1 MSKGFASNYRIF
13 LLGAGI
19 IACFGGVAVRLLDLH
34 VFERERLMSYVE
46 RARRQITVEPSK
58 RGDILDERGDRLAT
72 SRSLIILGVDP
83 QALLATDE
91 VKWPQL
97 AKLLN
102 VPLADLSRVL
112 KTKTRTAV
120 AATPAASASAS
131 THAATTSVTP
141 ANVAVLPVPSLNI
154 TVGPSTVAAS
164 SAGSNSSTPADSAAS
179 ASGSSPAASVSEDG
193 SEETTPSGERLVR
206 WAKLS
211 ESVEEST
218 YDQIQKLNI
227 KGVYGNRT
235 FTRAYPH
242 NQLAAHLIGFVNK
255 SGDAAAGIESFAD
268 FYLRGQ
274 DGWRE
279 SEKDGLRRELAQ
291 FRNREVSA
299 TPGFTVRLSI
309 DAAVQHIVEQ
319 EIDEIVKKFNPAKV
333 SVIVS
338 DPHTGFILALGNY
351 PTFNLNDYNELT
363 KDQMGS
369 MRNVAIT
376 DVLDPGSTFKI
387 VAASGALNDG
397 LVTPATRFDCSID
410 SLEYKGKP
418 RRFMRDDHNF
428 DHPLSVAEIISHSSN
443 VGAGQLGMKLGE
455 QKLYD
460 YARAFGFGEKSG
472 FPFGGEVSGILNSP
486 DKWSG
491 VDITR
496 IPAGYSIS
504 ATPMQIHFAMATIAS
519 GGVLMRPQIIRE
531 VTDDSGERVYE
542 FKPIVRR
549 HVISTR
555 TAEQMAVLLEGV
567 ASKEG
572 TAPMAAIPNFEVAGK
587 TGTAQKLINGRYSE
601 RNHVGS
607 FVGFFPASRPRVVIT
622 VIVDDGHPANG
633 RVGYGSTVAA
643 PSFKHIAEQLI
654 QYMDIKPVISA
665 NNLLVMEGGRR

>member
-1 MSKGFASNYRIF
+1 MSKGFASNYRIV

-19 IACFGGVAVRLLDLH
+19 LACFGCIGIRLLDLH
-34 VFERERLMSYVE
+34 VFERERLMSFVE
-46 RARRQITVEPSK
+46 RARRQITVESAK
-58 RGDILDERGDRLAT
+58 RGDILDDKGDRLAT
-72 SRSLIILGVDP
+72 SRSLIVLGVDP
-83 QALLATDE
+83 QALLKADE
-91 VKWPQL
+91 PKWPEL
-97 AKLLN
+97 ARLLN
-102 VPLADLSRVL
+102 MQPAELARIFN
-112 KTKTRTAV
+112 TKTRGSV
-120 AATPAASASAS
+120 AAPSTAATAESTEASAEEVSA
-131 THAATTSVTP
+131 
-141 ANVAVLPVPSLNI
+141 
-154 TVGPSTVAAS
+154 
-164 SAGSNSSTPADSAAS
+164 
-179 ASGSSPAASVSEDG
+179 
-193 SEETTPSGERLVR
+193 SGERLIR

-211 ESVEEST
+211 EAVEEST
-218 YDQIQKLNI
+218 YDQISKLGI

-235 FTRAYPH
+235 YTRAYPH

-255 SGDAAAGIESFAD
+255 AGEPAAGVEAFAD

-299 TPGFTVRLSI
+299 TAGYTVRLSI
-309 DAAVQHIVEQ
+309 DSAIQHIVEQ
-319 EIDEIVKKFNPAKV
+319 EIDEIVKKFNPKKV
-333 SVIVS
+333 TVIVS
-338 DPHTGFILALGNY
+338 DPHSGFVLALGNY
-351 PTFNLNDYNELT
+351 PTFNLNEYNELS
-363 KDQMGS
+363 KDEMGQ

-376 DVLDPGSTFKI
+376 DILDPGSTFKI

-397 LVTPATRFDCSID
+397 LVRPDTRFNCSID
-410 SLEYKGKP
+410 SIEYKGKP
-418 RRFMRDDHNF
+418 RRFMRDDHEF
-428 DHPLSVAEIISHSSN
+428 DHPLTVAEIISHSSN
-443 VGAGQLGMKLGE
+443 VGAAQLGMQLGE

-472 FPFGGEVSGILNSP
+472 FPFGGEVSGYLNTV

-504 ATPMQIHFAMATIAS
+504 ATPMQIHMAMATIAS
-519 GGVLMRPQIIRE
+519 GGMLMRPQVIRQ
-531 VTDDSGERVYE
+531 VTDESGEVVYN
-542 FKPIVRR
+542 FTGSVRR
-549 HVISTR
+549 HVISTK
-555 TAEQMAVLLEGV
+555 TAEQMARMLQGV

-622 VIVDDGHPANG
+622 VIVDDGKPANG
-633 RVGYGSTVAA
+633 RVGYGSVVAA

-654 QYMDIKPVISA
+654 QYMDIKPVIEPGR
-665 NNLLVMEGGRR
+665 NLLVMDGGRR

>member
-19 IACFGGVAVRLLDLH
+19 LVCFGGIGVRLLDLH
-34 VFERERLMSYVE
+34 VFERDRLMSFVD
-46 RARRQITVEPSK
+46 RARRQITVESAK
-58 RGDILDERGDRLAT
+58 RGDILDDKGDRLAT
-72 SRSLIILGVDP
+72 SRSLIVLGVDP
-83 QALLATDE
+83 QALIPADE
-91 VKWPQL
+91 AKWPEL
-97 AKLLN
+97 ARLLGMK
-102 VPLADLSRVL
+102 PAELARIFN
-112 KTKTRTAV
+112 TKTRPGTEAV
-120 AATPAASASAS
+120 MANGAT
-131 THAATTSVTP
+131 V
-141 ANVAVLPVPSLNI
+141 
-154 TVGPSTVAAS
+154 
-164 SAGSNSSTPADSAAS
+164 SAAPVNVS
-179 ASGSSPAASVSEDG
+179 ADEPPD
-193 SEETTPSGERLVR
+193 RLIR

-211 ESVEEST
+211 DTVEESA
-218 YDQIQKLNI
+218 YDQITKLGI

-235 FTRAYPH
+235 YTRAYPH
-242 NQLAAHLIGFVNK
+242 NQLAAHVIGFVNK
-255 SGDAAAGIESFAD
+255 AGEPAAGLEAFAD

-291 FRNREVSA
+291 FRTREVTP
-299 TPGFTVRLSI
+299 TPGYTVRLSI
-309 DAAVQHIVEQ
+309 DSVVQHIVEQ
-319 EIDEIVKKFNPAKV
+319 EIEEIVKKFNPSKV
-333 SVIVS
+333 TVIVS
-338 DPHTGFILALGNY
+338 DPHSGFVMALGNY
-351 PTFNLNDYNELT
+351 PSFNLNEFNTLSKEE
-363 KDQMGS
+363 MGQ

-397 LVTPATRFDCSID
+397 LVTPGSRYNCSID
-410 SLEYKGKP
+410 SIEYKGKP
-418 RRFMRDDHNF
+418 RRFMRDDHKF
-428 DHPLSVAEIISHSSN
+428 DHPLTVAEIISHSSN
-443 VGAGQLGMKLGE
+443 VGAAQLGMALGE

-472 FPFGGEVSGILNSP
+472 FPFGGEVSGYLNSV

-504 ATPMQIHFAMATIAS
+504 ATPMQIHYAMGVIAS
-519 GGVLMRPQIIRE
+519 GGALLRPQLIRQ
-531 VTDDSGERVYE
+531 VTDESGEVVYN
-542 FKPIVRR
+542 FTGSVRR
-549 HVISTR
+549 QVISTK
-555 TAEQMAVLLEGV
+555 TAEQMARMLQGV

-622 VIVDDGHPANG
+622 VIVDDGKPANG
-633 RVGYGSTVAA
+633 RVGYGSVVAA

-654 QYMDIKPVISA
+654 QYLDIKPVIEPGR
-665 NNLLVMEGGRR
+665 NLLVMDGGRR

>member
-1 MSKGFASNYRIF
+1 MSKGFASNYRIV

-19 IACFGGVAVRLLDLH
+19 LASFGCIGVRLLDLH
-34 VFERERLMSYVE
+34 VFERDRLMGYVD
-46 RARRQITVEPSK
+46 RARRQITVEASK
-58 RGDILDERGDRLAT
+58 RGDILDDKGDRLAT
-72 SRSLIILGVDP
+72 SRSLIVLGVDP
-83 QALLATDE
+83 QALLKADE
-91 VKWPQL
+91 SKWPEL
-97 AKLLN
+97 AKL
-102 VPLADLSRVL
+102 VGMPLSEM
-112 KTKTRTAV
+112 TRIFNAKVRTDAPALV
-120 AATPAASASAS
+120 AAASPAQPFSA
-131 THAATTSVTP
+131 
-141 ANVAVLPVPSLNI
+141 PVPE
-154 TVGPSTVAAS
+154 AA
-164 SAGSNSSTPADSAAS
+164 DAA
-179 ASGSSPAASVSEDG
+179 PVQDK
-193 SEETTPSGERLVR
+193 LVR

-211 ESVEEST
+211 DAVEEST
-218 YDQIQKLNI
+218 YEQILKLGV

-235 FTRAYPH
+235 YTRAYPH

-255 SGDAAAGIESFAD
+255 AGEPAAGIEAFAD

-299 TPGFTVRLSI
+299 TAGYSVRLSI

-319 EIDEIVKKFNPAKV
+319 EIDEIVKSFKPAKV

-338 DPHTGFILALGNY
+338 DPHSGFILALGNY
-351 PTFNLNDYNELT
+351 PTFNLNEYNSLS
-363 KDQMGS
+363 KDEMGM
-369 MRNVAIT
+369 MRNIAIT
-376 DVLDPGSTFKI
+376 DVIDPGSTFKI
-387 VAASGALNDG
+387 VSAAGALNDH
-397 LVTPATRFDCSID
+397 LVTPATRFNCSID
-410 SLEYKGKP
+410 SIEYKGKP
-418 RRFMRDDHNF
+418 RRFMRDDHEF

-443 VGAGQLGMKLGE
+443 VGAAQLGMRLGE

-472 FPFGGEVSGILNSP
+472 FPFGGEVNGFLNTV

-504 ATPMQIHFAMATIAS
+504 ATPMQIHYAMATIAS
-519 GGVLMRPQIIRE
+519 GGALMRPQIIRQ
-531 VTDDSGERVYE
+531 VSDDSGEVVYN
-542 FKPIVRR
+542 FTGSVRR
-549 HVISTR
+549 QVLSTK
-555 TAEQMAVLLEGV
+555 TAEQMARMLEGV

-633 RVGYGSTVAA
+633 RVGYGSVVAA

-654 QYMDIKPVISA
+654 QYLDIKPVIEPGR
-665 NNLLVMEGGRR
+665 NLLVMQGGGR